1 MYSHAVSAGWRALIL
16 GALALPVS
24 SAMAAAPQAAPSAG
38 PATSARLAS
47 AAAALAAKA
56 PDPGAAI
63 AAPAASALPA
73 LTLQAALARA
83 LQANPGLNAARHELL
98 AQDGAV
104 LQAGAR
110 PNPTLSLDLQ
120 DRRRETRETTWQ
132 LSQPL
137 ELGGKRAARMAAA
150 EKGREHAAAG
160 FDAQRTELH
169 AQVVGAFYDV
179 LIAQERL
186 RLAQDALQLAKRA
199 SDTTARRVAAG
210 KVSPVEET
218 RARVAES
225 GVRLEQSQAVA
236 ALATARQR
244 LAAMWASPAP
254 DFEQAEGRLDPLPE
268 MPDAALLAARRSGA
282 PNVQLA
288 RRALEQRKAE
298 SQLALANRTPDLT
311 LSVGVKRAE
320 EMGRNQALLGFSVP
334 LPLFDRNR
342 GNVLESAQRA
352 NKAEAELN
360 AATLQLDSDL
370 AQAVADLST
379 ARETVAALRNDILP
393 GAISAYDAATKGFEF
408 GKLGFIDVLD
418 AQRTLLQVRAQHLNA
433 LADGHRAAAAIEHL
447 LGHASFGAEH

>member
-16 GALALPVS
+16 GAFALPVS
-24 SAMAAAPQAAPSAG
+24 SAMAAAAPSG
-38 PATSARLAS
+38 PATGGSFAATSANA
-47 AAAALAAKA
+47 
-56 PDPGAAI
+56 PGAN
-63 AAPAASALPA
+63 PAAGSVAYAIPA
-73 LTLQAALARA
+73 LTLQAALNRA
-83 LQANPGLNAARHELL
+83 LQANPGLNAARHEVL

-137 ELGGKRAARMAAA
+137 ELGGKRAARVAAA
-150 EKGREHAAAG
+150 ERGREYAAAG

-169 AQVVGAFYDV
+169 AQVVGTFYDV
-179 LIAQERL
+179 LITQERL

-225 GVRLEQSQAVA
+225 GVRLEQSQAAA

-244 LAAMWASPAP
+244 LAAIWAAPAP

-268 MPDAALLAARRSGA
+268 IPDAAMLAARRSGA
-282 PNVQLA
+282 PNVQVA

-298 SQLALANRTPDLT
+298 SQLALANRAPDVT
-311 LSVGVKRAE
+311 LSLGVKRAE

-352 NKAEAELN
+352 SKAEAELN
-360 AATLQLDSDL
+360 AATLQLDSEL

-393 GAISAYDAATKGFEF
+393 GAISAYDAATKGFEY

-433 LADGHRAAAAIEHL
+433 LADGHRAAAAIERL